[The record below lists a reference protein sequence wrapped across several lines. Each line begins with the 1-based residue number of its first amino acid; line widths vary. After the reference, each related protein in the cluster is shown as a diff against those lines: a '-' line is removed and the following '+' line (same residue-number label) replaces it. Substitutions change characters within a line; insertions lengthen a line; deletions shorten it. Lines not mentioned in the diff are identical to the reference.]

1 MTVALAAAVAA
12 LFGCGTYLLLQR
24 QLTRIVIGLA
34 LLAHGA
40 NLLIIMSRG
49 GPAEPTFIGSGD
61 ESSLLDPLPQAFV
74 LTAIVIAFGTT
85 SLLLALAYRSW
96 VMTQDDEVEDDIED
110 RLVALRHEAKEVDA
124 LAAAEAHMADYETL
138 EDDSHEGGNTPG
150 NGHRRGDD
158 DESGSPTGPEQAPAH
173 DGHEGEDSAG

>member
-1 MTVALAAAVAA
+1 MTVVTAAAAAA

-40 NLLIIMSRG
+40 NLLIVMSRG
-49 GPAEPTFIGSGD
+49 GPANATFVGSSE

-85 SLLLALAYRSW
+85 SLLLAMAYRSW
-96 VMTQDDEVEDDIED
+96 VMTHDDEVEDDIED
-110 RLVALRHEAKEVDA
+110 RLVALRHEAREVDA
-124 LAAAEAHMADYETL
+124 LAAAEADVVDYETL
-138 EDDSHEGGNTPG
+138 EDDGHEDG
-150 NGHRRGDD
+150 NGNR
-158 DESGSPTGPEQAPAH
+158 EGSREPVDPEQAPAPT
-173 DGHEGEDSAG
+173 GKDSG